1 MLGLLVVALAVPRAS
16 PPPPPPTRI
25 ERLERIAALE
35 DRRTLGGDELVGL
48 LGDADRG
55 IRRRAALAAGR
66 IGHPAAIAPLLTLLA
81 DPEVEVRQMT
91 AFALGLIGDRAA
103 VDLSLIHI

>member
-1 MLGLLVVALAVPRAS
+1 MLGLLVLALAVPRAS
-16 PPPPPPTRI
+16 PPPPPPTRL

-35 DRRTLGGDELVGL
+35 DRRTLGGDELMAL

-66 IGHPAAIAPLLTLLA
+66 IGLAASVAPLLPLLA
-81 DPEVEVRQMT
+81 DCCRGPGCPPNSWQ
-91 AFALGLIGDRAA
+91 
-103 VDLSLIHI
+103 